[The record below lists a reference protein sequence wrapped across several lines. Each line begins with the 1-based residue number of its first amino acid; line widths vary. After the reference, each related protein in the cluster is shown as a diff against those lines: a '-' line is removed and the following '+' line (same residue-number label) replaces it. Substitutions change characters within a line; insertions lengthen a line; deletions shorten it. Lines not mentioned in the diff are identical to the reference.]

1 VARRPILL
9 RADKANE
16 AVRGEGG
23 CLALSITDNTAVLLS
38 QERFV
43 KYFCLRNDLLT
54 LITVGRQLCEYLQRF
69 VS

>member
-43 KYFCLRNDLLT
+43 NTYNS
-54 LITVGRQLCEYLQRF
+54 RQAAL
-69 VS
+69 